1 MAVEIFNK
9 LEEVKCSS
17 PGMELDKGC
26 DCILRRR
33 VRTSRGVENIVSV
46 KANACV
52 SRRYAGA
59 KTSAS
64 CLTGVLAEAR
74 AQSYRVK

>member
-9 LEEVKCSS
+9 LEEVKCSA

-33 VRTSRGVENIVSV
+33 VRTSRGVGNKRELLDW
-46 KANACV
+46 
-52 SRRYAGA
+52 
-59 KTSAS
+59 SAWRELGLKVIGS
-64 CLTGVLAEAR
+64 
-74 AQSYRVK
+74 SD